1 MVRVGLARGEKSYET
16 VKEALDL
23 VRDDVRIPDDR
34 PVLVKPNLV
43 SSTVE
48 LAATPVEAVRAT
60 LDFLM
65 ELGVERFVIGEGT
78 AGEEGDTMEVFERFG
93 YLPLKEHYDVEFRD
107 LNQDEHVVFEAFDAD
122 LTPVNIRL
130 DKTYFDSY
138 VVSVARMKTHLQVIV
153 TMAIKNIA
161 IGCIH
166 NPDRH
171 SRAWHD
177 QGEIGYFSHDPQP
190 LNLYLARLAQ
200 TITPGLSVVDGVVGM
215 EGNGPVAGTPIE
227 SGVALAG
234 TNALAVDLVG
244 SQLMGFDYRTIGY
257 LWYLSQLQSLPL
269 EDVEVVG
276 ADPVKCATSYKP
288 YDKLPEI
295 LPWWVGNWKELLSG
309 GYLKS
314 EVEAS
319 SSD

>member
-1 MVRVGLARGEKSYET
+1 MARVGLACGKRSYET

-23 VRDDVRIPDDR
+23 VRDDVHVPDDR

-43 SSTVE
+43 SNTVE

-60 LDFLM
+60 LDFLI
-65 ELGVERFVIGEGT
+65 ERGIEKFTIGEGT
-78 AGEEGDTMEVFERFG
+78 AGEDGDTMTAFERFG
-93 YLPLKEHYDVEFRD
+93 YLPLKEHYDVEFRN
-107 LNQDEHVVFEAFDAD
+107 LNHDEHLVFEAFDAE

-130 DKTYFDSY
+130 NKTYFDSY

-153 TMAIKNIA
+153 TMAIKNIG

-200 TITPGLSVVDGVVGM
+200 TITPGLSVVDGVIGM

-234 TNALAVDLVG
+234 TDALAVDLVG

-257 LWYLSQLQSLPL
+257 LWYLSQLQGLPL
-269 EDVEVVG
+269 EDVEVLG
-276 ADPVKCATSYKP
+276 GDPVKCTTSYKP

-295 LPWWVGNWKELLSG
+295 LPWWVPNWKELLSG

-314 EVEAS
+314 EVEVP